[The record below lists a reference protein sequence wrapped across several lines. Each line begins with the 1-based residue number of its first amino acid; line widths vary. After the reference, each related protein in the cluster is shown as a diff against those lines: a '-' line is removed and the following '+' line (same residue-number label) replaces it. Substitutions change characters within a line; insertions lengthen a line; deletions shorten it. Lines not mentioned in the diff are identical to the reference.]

1 MRLNTNEEWLSIPIL
16 SGKIAY
22 SITSFLVVL
31 SVHFTYSIW
40 QATEAANRWKQVK
53 EINPFWQYFERQE
66 FFLGLSYALTAA
78 FTAYAIANFLE
89 KRKSGIAGTVG
100 GFTLAGLLYF
110 AGCFLTGC
118 CGSPMLAVYLSLF
131 GSSILGFAK
140 PLTAGLTALSVIL
153 GFIWINRNS
162 KTKIC
167 SSNDVCCLPKS
178 NDVNEVK
185 SVREEERIA
194 IMNSERKNKINEQ
207 YGKFE
212 AANKILSEMNE
223 GINLLKCQQCGCM
236 KETLEILKSDFPS
249 DVDNWE
255 KKMIPI
261 KYFCL
266 GCAHCYP
273 AVAMNLFNEAFPEKE
288 NTQLDCAFEV
298 KDDKWPYVA
307 GEYYAFCGGDYCPVA
322 VSTLGDT
329 ELADRLAKNHP
340 NELCIVGKTETENIG
355 VDKVI
360 KNVITN
366 PTIKYLLLV
375 GQEPKGH
382 KSGETFISLSK
393 NGVDDKMRVIGST
406 AKKPILRNVSVEEIN
421 SFINQV
427 EVVNMIGCSDESLI
441 IDRIKE
447 LATKPSFYLANPP
460 LAEKNKSSCG
470 CASCEDDELKTVI
483 REVKFIQA
491 KEPSNIIMDK
501 AGYFVILP
509 IPGKNIIS
517 VEHYSYDNI
526 LLRVIEG
533 KDARSIYWTIIE
545 NNWVSF
551 LSHAAYL
558 GKELTKAEL
567 SLKLKCRYIQDGA

>member
-1 MRLNTNEEWLSIPIL
+1 MKK
-16 SGKIAY
+16 KITY
-22 SITSFLVVL
+22 SITSFFVIL
-31 SVHFTYSIW
+31 SVHFAYSIW
-40 QATEAANRWKQVK
+40 QTVETANKWKQIK
-53 EINPFWQYFERQE
+53 EINPFLQYFERQD

-78 FTAYAIANFLE
+78 FTAYAVTNFLQ
-89 KRKSGIAGTVG
+89 KRKNGIAGTVG

-131 GSSILGFAK
+131 GSSIIGFAK
-140 PLTAGLTALSVIL
+140 PITAGLTAVSVMF
-153 GFIWINRNS
+153 GFVWINRKS
-162 KTKIC
+162 KTKVC
-167 SSNDVCCLPKS
+167 SSNDVCC
-178 NDVNEVK
+178 EV
-185 SVREEERIA
+185 SEE
-194 IMNSERKNKINEQ
+194 KNN
-207 YGKFE
+207 GKFIMKNE
-212 AANKILSEMNE
+212 NKNIIDIELANQINSEMNE

-236 KETLEILKSDFPS
+236 KETLEILKSEFPS
-249 DVDNWE
+249 KVDNWE

-261 KYFCL
+261 KYSCL

-273 AVAMNLFNEAFPEKE
+273 AVAMNLFNEAFPEKV

-298 KDDKWPYVA
+298 KEDKWPYVA

-329 ELADRLAKNHP
+329 ELAERLAKNHP
-340 NELCIVGKTETENIG
+340 DELCIVGKTETENIG

-427 EVVNMIGCSDESLI
+427 EVVNMIGYSDDNLI
-441 IDRIKE
+441 INEIKK
-447 LATKPSFYLANPP
+447 LALK
-460 LAEKNKSSCG
+460 KKSVNAQTSCG
-470 CASCEDDELKTVI
+470 CSNCNDEKLVALSEEKAMKKV
-483 REVKFIQA
+483 ELIQA

-509 IPGKNIIS
+509 IPEKNIIN
-517 VEHYSYDNI
+517 VEHYSYDNT

-533 KDARSIYWTIIE
+533 KNARNIYWTIIE
-545 NNWVSF
+545 NKWVTF

-567 SLKLKCRYIQDGA
+567 SLKNGFKYVQDGA

>member
-1 MRLNTNEEWLSIPIL
+1 MKK
-16 SGKIAY
+16 KITY
-22 SITSFLVVL
+22 SITSFFVIL
-31 SVHFTYSIW
+31 SVHFAYSIW
-40 QATEAANRWKQVK
+40 QTVETANKWKQIK
-53 EINPFWQYFERQE
+53 EINPFLQYFERQD

-89 KRKSGIAGTVG
+89 KRKNGIAGTVG

-131 GSSILGFAK
+131 GSSIIGFAK
-140 PLTAGLTALSVIL
+140 PITAGLTAVSVMF
-153 GFIWINRNS
+153 GFVWINRKS
-162 KTKIC
+162 KTKVC
-167 SSNDVCCLPKS
+167 SSNDVCC
-178 NDVNEVK
+178 EV
-185 SVREEERIA
+185 SEE
-194 IMNSERKNKINEQ
+194 KNN
-207 YGKFE
+207 GKFIMKNE
-212 AANKILSEMNE
+212 NKNIIDIELANQINSEMNE

-236 KETLEILKSDFPS
+236 KETLEILKSEFPS
-249 DVDNWE
+249 KVDNWE

-261 KYFCL
+261 KYSCL

-273 AVAMNLFNEAFPEKE
+273 AVAMNLFNEAFPEKV

-298 KDDKWPYVA
+298 KEDKWPYVA

-329 ELADRLAKNHP
+329 ELAERLAKNHP
-340 NELCIVGKTETENIG
+340 DELCIVGKTETENIG

>member
-1 MRLNTNEEWLSIPIL
+1 MKK
-16 SGKIAY
+16 KIIY
-22 SITSFLVVL
+22 STTSFFAVL
-31 SVHFTYSIW
+31 LIHFAYTVW
-40 QATEAANRWKQVK
+40 QTIETTNKWKQVK
-53 EINPFWQYFERQE
+53 EINPFWQYFERQD

-89 KRKSGIAGTVG
+89 KRKSGIVGTVG

-118 CGSPMLAVYLSLF
+118 CGSPMLTVYLSLF
-131 GSSILGFAK
+131 GSSVLGFAK
-140 PLTAGLTALSVIL
+140 PLTAGLTTMSVIL
-153 GFIWINRNS
+153 GFAWINRNS
-162 KTKIC
+162 KTKVC
-167 SSNDVCCLPKS
+167 SGNDVCCSPSKS
-178 NDVNEVK
+178 PQRGDLKTNELVSNNSQEQDKKEFGMNEV
-185 SVREEERIA
+185 
-194 IMNSERKNKINEQ
+194 NNKID
-207 YGKFE
+207 KHKMI
-212 AANKILSEMNE
+212 NKIRSEMEE

-249 DVDNWE
+249 DVDYWE

-261 KYFCL
+261 KYSCL

-273 AVAMNLFNEAFPEKE
+273 AVAMNLFNEAFPEKV

-340 NELCIVGKTETENIG
+340 DELCIVGKTETENIG

-382 KSGETFISLSK
+382 KSGETFISLSN

-406 AKKPILRNVSVEEIN
+406 AKKPILRNVSIEEIN
-421 SFINQV
+421 YFRNQV
-427 EVVNMIGCSDESLI
+427 EVVNLIGCSDDNII
-441 IDRIKE
+441 IDEIKK
-447 LATKPSFYLANPP
+447 LAMLAPTLAGKKNPVT
-460 LAEKNKSSCG
+460 AKASCRCSSCNNEKQEG
-470 CASCEDDELKTVI
+470 VI
-483 REVKFIQA
+483 KDVEVIQA
-491 KEPSNIIMDK
+491 KEPKNIIMDK

-509 IPGKNIIS
+509 IPEKNIIN
-517 VEHYSYDNI
+517 VEHYSYDNT

-545 NNWVSF
+545 NKWVTF

-567 SLKLKCRYIQDGA
+567 SLKYGFKYVQDGA

>member
-1 MRLNTNEEWLSIPIL
+1 MK
-16 SGKIAY
+16 KITY
-22 SITSFLVVL
+22 SITSFFVIV
-31 SVHFTYSIW
+31 SVHFAYSVW
-40 QATEAANRWKQVK
+40 QTVETANKWKQLK
-53 EINPFWQYFERQE
+53 EINPFLQYFERQD

-89 KRKSGIAGTVG
+89 KRKVGIAGTVG
-100 GFTLAGLLYF
+100 GFTLVGILYF

-131 GSSILGFAK
+131 GSSIIGFAK
-140 PLTAGLTALSVIL
+140 PITAGLTAMSVMF
-153 GFIWINRNS
+153 GFVWINRNS
-162 KTKIC
+162 KTKVC
-167 SSNDVCCLPKS
+167 SSNDVCC
-178 NDVNEVK
+178 EVG
-185 SVREEERIA
+185 EEQTNGKF
-194 IMNSERKNKINEQ
+194 IMNRENKNIIDSEIVNKIV
-207 YGKFE
+207 
-212 AANKILSEMNE
+212 SEMEE

-249 DVDNWE
+249 EVENWE

-261 KYFCL
+261 KYSCL

-273 AVAMNLFNEAFPEKE
+273 AVAMNLFNEAFPEKA

-298 KDDKWPYVA
+298 KQDNWPYVA

-329 ELADRLAKNHP
+329 ELADRLSQNHP

-382 KSGETFISLSK
+382 KSGETFVELSR

-406 AKKPILRNVSVEEIN
+406 AKKPILRNVSIDEVN
-421 SFINQV
+421 SFRNQV
-427 EVVNMIGCSDESLI
+427 EIINMIGCSDDNLI
-441 IDRIKE
+441 ISEIKK
-447 LATKPSFYLANPP
+447 LASKKKQTD
-460 LAEKNKSSCG
+460 EKTSCG
-470 CASCEDDELKTVI
+470 CSNCNDEKITFAPEEKTI
-483 REVKFIQA
+483 KEIELIQA
-491 KEPSNIIMDK
+491 KEPVNIIMDK

-509 IPGKNIIS
+509 IPEKNVIN
-517 VEHYSYDNI
+517 VEHYSYDNT
-526 LLRVIEG
+526 LLRIIEG
-533 KDARSIYWTIIE
+533 RNARNIYWTIIE
-545 NNWVSF
+545 NKWVTS

-558 GKELTKAEL
+558 GKELAKAEL
-567 SLKLKCRYIQDGA
+567 SLKNGFKYIQDGA

>member
-1 MRLNTNEEWLSIPIL
+1 MKKRIT
-16 SGKIAY
+16 Y
-22 SITSFLVVL
+22 SITSFFVVL
-31 SVHFTYSIW
+31 SIHLAYSIW
-40 QATEAANRWKQVK
+40 QTIETANKWKQVK
-53 EINPFWQYFERQE
+53 EINPFLQYFERQD

-78 FTAYAIANFLE
+78 FTAYAVTNFLE
-89 KRKSGIAGTVG
+89 KRKRGIAGTVG
-100 GFTLAGLLYF
+100 GFTLVGILYF

-131 GSSILGFAK
+131 GSSIIGFAK
-140 PLTAGLTALSVIL
+140 PITAGLTAMSVMF
-153 GFIWINRNS
+153 GFVWINRNS
-162 KTKIC
+162 KTKVC
-167 SSNDVCCLPKS
+167 STNDVCC
-178 NDVNEVK
+178 EV
-185 SVREEERIA
+185 SEEKNNGKF
-194 IMNSERKNKINEQ
+194 IMNKENKNIIDIELVNQIN
-207 YGKFE
+207 
-212 AANKILSEMNE
+212 SEMNE

-236 KETLEILKSDFPS
+236 KETLEVLKSEFAS
-249 DVDNWE
+249 EVDNWE

-261 KYFCL
+261 KYSCL

-273 AVAMNLFNEAFPEKE
+273 AVAVNLFNEAFPEKAS
-288 NTQLDCAFEV
+288 NTQLDCAFEI
-298 KDDKWPYVA
+298 KEDKWPYVA

-340 NELCIVGKTETENIG
+340 DELCIVGKTETENIG

-382 KSGETFISLSK
+382 KSGETFISLSN

-406 AKKPILRNVSVEEIN
+406 AKKPILRNVSIEEIN
-421 SFINQV
+421 YFRNQV
-427 EVVNMIGCSDESLI
+427 EVVNLIGCSDDNLI
-441 IDRIKE
+441 IDEIKK
-447 LATKPSFYLANPP
+447 LALKKNPVT
-460 LAEKNKSSCG
+460 AKASCG
-470 CASCEDDELKTVI
+470 CSSCNDENTEAVI
-483 REVKFIQA
+483 KEVELIQA
-491 KEPSNIIMDK
+491 KEPTNIIMDK

-509 IPGKNIIS
+509 IPEKNIIN
-517 VEHYSYDNI
+517 VEHYSYDNT

-545 NNWVSF
+545 NKWVTF

-567 SLKLKCRYIQDGA
+567 SLKYGFKYVQDGA